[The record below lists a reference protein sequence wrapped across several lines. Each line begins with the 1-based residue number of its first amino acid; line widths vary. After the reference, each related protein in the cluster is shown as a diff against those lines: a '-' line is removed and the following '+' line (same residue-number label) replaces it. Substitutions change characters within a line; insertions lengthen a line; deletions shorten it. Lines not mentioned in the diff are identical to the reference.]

1 LAVHPVHL
9 AGGGGGGGM
18 FALAI
23 PTQAKMPTPRI
34 THPQTSYQKSVSFFF
49 FLDC

>member
-1 LAVHPVHL
+1 
-9 AGGGGGGGM
+9 M

-49 FLDC
+49 FLDCLGFEAEDACVAAA